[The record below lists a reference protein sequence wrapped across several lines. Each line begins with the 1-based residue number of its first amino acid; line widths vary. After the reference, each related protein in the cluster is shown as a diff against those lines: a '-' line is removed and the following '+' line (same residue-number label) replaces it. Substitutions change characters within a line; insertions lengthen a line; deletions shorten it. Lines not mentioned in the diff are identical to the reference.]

1 MAKRIFTEEER
12 EDIKNR
18 LLDVGFPL
26 LQKYGVIHMSVPK
39 ITQAA
44 GIGTGTFYRFFAS
57 KEEYI
62 LALIRYKR
70 SRFLAEYITDDVK
83 AGKRKLTRDELRSF
97 VSLIADRDRSVY
109 ANMNLSDEYKLAAAL
124 PKLRP
129 DLEHETALA
138 DGLLKYVEGVRKDID
153 YPVLANLMKVLAF
166 TSQGREEL
174 HEEGYERTVGVIV
187 DEIMRQIFGDRT

>member
-57 KEEYI
+57 KEDYI
-62 LALIRYKR
+62 LALIR
-70 SRFLAEYITDDVK
+70 
-83 AGKRKLTRDELRSF
+83 
-97 VSLIADRDRSVY
+97 
-109 ANMNLSDEYKLAAAL
+109 
-124 PKLRP
+124 
-129 DLEHETALA
+129 
-138 DGLLKYVEGVRKDID
+138 
-153 YPVLANLMKVLAF
+153 
-166 TSQGREEL
+166 
-174 HEEGYERTVGVIV
+174 
-187 DEIMRQIFGDRT
+187 